1 MSKSKLDKLDRIEE
15 FIAEFG
21 KKPSG
26 EAYDLGYK
34 ILDTLK
40 VKIDEDPVEVG
51 FDTMKQK
58 LARAVNMHGL
68 AVRLL
73 RRAMRRQVE
82 SKRMLRVKEEVYKQ
96 MFAERLGD
104 DDYTAG
110 GRSREDRTAMVD
122 TSLKEEIG
130 LIRRAKDTADYAHSF
145 VSCCKM
151 TADHLLEAKET
162 ISRQFSIIQQEVNLQ
177 LLSRGNFSGGD
188 PVAE

>member
-1 MSKSKLDKLDRIEE
+1 MSAKSKLDKIEE
-15 FIAEFG
+15 FIAAFG
-21 KKPSG
+21 EKPSA
-26 EAYDLGYK
+26 EAYDLGYR

-51 FDTMKQK
+51 FDIMKQK
-58 LARAVNMHGL
+58 LARAANMHGL

-73 RRAMRRQVE
+73 RRAIRRQVE
-82 SKRMLRVKEEVYKQ
+82 SKRLLRVKEESYKQ
-96 MFAERLGD
+96 QFAERLGD
-104 DDYTAG
+104 DDYTSG

-130 LIRRAKDTADYAHSF
+130 LIRRAKDTVEYANAF

-177 LLSRGNFSGGD
+177 LLSRGSFSGGD

>member
-1 MSKSKLDKLDRIEE
+1 MSKLDKIEE
-15 FIAEFG
+15 FIGEFG
-21 KKPSG
+21 KRPSA

-40 VKIDEDPVEVG
+40 IKIDEDPIEVG

-58 LARAVNMHGL
+58 LARAANMHGL
-68 AVRLL
+68 TVRLL
-73 RRAMRRQVE
+73 RRAIRRQVE
-82 SKRMLRVKEEVYKQ
+82 AKRMLRVKEESYKQ
-96 MFAERLGD
+96 LFAERLGD
-104 DDYTAG
+104 DDFTAG

-122 TSLKEEIG
+122 TSLKEEIK
-130 LIRRAKDTADYAHSF
+130 LIRRSKDTVQYADAF
-145 VSCCKM
+145 VACCKM

-177 LLSRGNFSGGD
+177 LLSRGSFSGGD